1 MFSYEGAIARLE
13 WVKEV
18 NSLWSRGLLQP
29 EKILHME
36 YLQYLKSLLETV
48 SQVDFKFDI
57 MNWSVETQKS
67 GSIRKRIGT
76 LSPTSS

>member
-29 EKILHME
+29 EKILHID
-36 YLQYLKSLLETV
+36 YLQYLKSLLEMV
-48 SQVDFKFDI
+48 SQNDFKLDKY
-57 MNWSVETQKS
+57 NYE
-67 GSIRKRIGT
+67 
-76 LSPTSS
+76 

>member
-29 EKILHME
+29 EKILHID
-36 YLQYLKSLLETV
+36 YLQYLKSLLEKV
-48 SQVDFKFDI
+48 SQNDFKLDKY
-57 MNWSVETQKS
+57 NYE
-67 GSIRKRIGT
+67 
-76 LSPTSS
+76 

>member
-29 EKILHME
+29 EEILHID

-57 MNWSVETQKS
+57 MN
-67 GSIRKRIGT
+67 
-76 LSPTSS
+76 